1 MAASSVQVDPGAQQ
15 SAPRLAFRD
24 RALALAVAGLCALVL
39 LVAAAV
45 PPSPDGMGTH
55 RMLGL
60 PACSWPAAVG
70 VPCPSCGMTTAFAH
84 AARGNLPA
92 ALAAQ
97 PAGGVLALLTAM
109 TFLVAL
115 HAAATGSRAVTLL
128 QGVAGTRAAIAAAVL
143 LLGAWGYKILV
154 FKGVLA

>member
-1 MAASSVQVDPGAQQ
+1 M
-15 SAPRLAFRD
+15 AFRD
-24 RALALAVAGLCALVL
+24 RAIALAVAGLCALVL
-39 LVAAAV
+39 LVA
-45 PPSPDGMGTH
+45 
-55 RMLGL
+55 
-60 PACSWPAAVG
+60 AAVG